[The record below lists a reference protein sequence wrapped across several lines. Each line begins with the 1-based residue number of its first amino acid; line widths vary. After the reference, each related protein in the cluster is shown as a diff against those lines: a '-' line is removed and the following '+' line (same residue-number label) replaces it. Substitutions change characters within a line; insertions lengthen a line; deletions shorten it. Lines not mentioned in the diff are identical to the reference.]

1 MVNDQAVTI
10 LLVEDDE
17 IDAEAI
23 LRAFKKHQISNP
35 VTIARDGIEALDYLR
50 GEDGLSAIARPYLI
64 LLDLN
69 MPRMNGFEFLA
80 ELRADPTIADSI
92 VFILTTS
99 DLHEDKLA
107 AYEHQV
113 AGYTVKSRLG
123 DSFVELATL
132 VKAFEQIIEFPPP
145 HLQHA

>member
-23 LRAFKKHQISNP
+23 LRAFKKHQITNP
-35 VTIARDGIEALDYLR
+35 VTIARDGIEALNYLR
-50 GEDGLSAIARPYLI
+50 GDSGTKAIARPYLI

-69 MPRMNGFEFLA
+69 MPRMTGFEFLTA
-80 ELRADPTIADSI
+80 LRADPAIADSI
-92 VFILTTS
+92 VFVLTTS
-99 DLHEDKLA
+99 DLDEDKIT
-107 AYEHQV
+107 AYEHHV
-113 AGYTVKSRLG
+113 AGYAVKSRLD
-123 DSFVELATL
+123 DSFAELATM

-145 HLQHA
+145 HPQHA